1 MVFIQTGGKGQ
12 ARVLT
17 DGPVARQTLTLAI
30 PSAVEQAMLNVVRLA
45 DMYWMGRVGGMAVAS
60 VAMGTTLRMVLISPM
75 MGLSMGGMAVIA
87 RYIGQRDQRMADRAV
102 MQVILLI
109 ALLTIPLMII
119 GQTLTPAILR
129 LMGASPQ
136 VEESATAFLRIIWWG
151 LFFMEC
157 LPTMSGVIKGA
168 GRPEYTLRINL
179 VNLVLVAVLEPV
191 FVLGLGPFPAMG
203 IQGAALASVVGAV
216 AGVMGI
222 LGVLLTGGAGL
233 RLHLRDLTPD
243 FGMMKTVLRISLPAS
258 VERLSPNLGMA
269 TFMRIVS
276 SFGDQV
282 LTAYSIFHQLFNFFQ
297 AVTMGVGNAA
307 ATMVGQNLG
316 AGKPE
321 RSERAGRAGGL
332 ASAVISAVFY
342 GLIALLPRP
351 ILGLFSDDPAVIS
364 AAALAIRVTVVGSA
378 IRGWGQVL
386 GRSLAGAGDA
396 VSPMLAS
403 VGALWIVQIPAS
415 WLLSGWLGPVG
426 IWIGMVLGDT
436 AHALAMTWRFGQGRW
451 KAIRV

>member
-1 MVFIQTGGKGQ
+1 MGFFQAGGKGQ

-17 DGPVARQTLTLAI
+17 DGPVARQTLMLAV
-30 PSAVEQAMLNVVRLA
+30 PSAVEQAMLNIVRLA

-109 ALLTIPLMII
+109 ALLTIPIMII

-129 LMGASPQ
+129 VMGASPQ

-191 FVLGLGPFPAMG
+191 LVLGLGPFPAMG
-203 IQGAALASVVGAV
+203 IRGAALASVTGAV
-216 AGVMGI
+216 AGVLGI
-222 LGVLLTGGAGL
+222 FGVLLTGGAGL

-243 FGMMKTVLRISLPAS
+243 FSMMKTVLRISFPAS

-269 TFMRIVS
+269 TFMRIV
-276 SFGDQV
+276 
-282 LTAYSIFHQLFNFFQ
+282 
-297 AVTMGVGNAA
+297 
-307 ATMVGQNLG
+307 
-316 AGKPE
+316 
-321 RSERAGRAGGL
+321 
-332 ASAVISAVFY
+332 
-342 GLIALLPRP
+342 
-351 ILGLFSDDPAVIS
+351 
-364 AAALAIRVTVVGSA
+364 
-378 IRGWGQVL
+378 
-386 GRSLAGAGDA
+386 
-396 VSPMLAS
+396 
-403 VGALWIVQIPAS
+403 
-415 WLLSGWLGPVG
+415 
-426 IWIGMVLGDT
+426 
-436 AHALAMTWRFGQGRW
+436 
-451 KAIRV
+451 